1 MTHFDTIHVK
11 SFLAISSL
19 GGLLVLALVV
29 AAQVRGP
36 LQENK
41 RGDPPDDP
49 NMLRE
54 EKQLIESLDG
64 PALFQAHCATC
75 HGSDARGKGPAAPAL
90 KTAPP
95 DLTRIS
101 ERNGGKFPFT
111 RVEKII
117 SGENGSPAS
126 HGSREMPI
134 WGPVFG
140 QIAWDQDLGSVR
152 IYRLAKYLES
162 LQQKQLPERAPLTP
176 LHRDPKPDTSY

>member
-1 MTHFDTIHVK
+1 MVAKTLIA
-11 SFLAISSL
+11 SI
-19 GGLLVLALVV
+19 GGLLFLALIVT
-29 AAQVRGP
+29 AQMRDP

-41 RGDPPDDP
+41 RGSPQDDQY
-49 NMLRE
+49 MLPE
-54 EKQLIESLDG
+54 ERQLIESLDG
-64 PALFQAHCATC
+64 PSLFQAYCATC
-75 HGSDARGKGPAAPAL
+75 HGSGARGNGPTASAL

-117 SGENGSPAS
+117 SGEDLNPAS

-134 WGPVFG
+134 WGPIFG

-152 IYRLAKYLES
+152 IYRLTKYLES
-162 LQQKQLPERAPLTP
+162 LQQKQLPGRGPFIP
-176 LHRDPKPDTSY
+176 LHPKPEPTPIH